1 MQNMKK
7 SLLLSTGFDILG
19 KAARD
24 APPRHDKKIGV
35 KHTMK
40 IKAVVLAAGKGTR
53 MMSETCNLPKV
64 LRQACGKPLLHYVLK
79 ALDFIPAQDTVLVGG
94 YMRELVFEAFPAY
107 PHAVQDPQ
115 LGTGHAVM
123 CAREH
128 LKDFDGTVLICY
140 GDMPLLKK
148 EIYQGLLRFHAE
160 NGAACTMLS
169 GTCEEYLPY
178 GRVLRDEHG
187 DFLRIVED
195 RDCTPEQKA
204 IRELNVGIYAF
215 DCKALLSSLDEIQN
229 NNAQHEYYLTDVPAI
244 LRSHG
249 QRVAVYTAQLNEQI
263 LGVNTPEQLALTEKY
278 LQQ

>member
-1 MQNMKK
+1 M
-7 SLLLSTGFDILG
+7 TGSDILKG
-19 KAARD
+19 TEGFTPSPKE
-24 APPRHDKKIGV
+24 INNGV
-35 KHTMK
+35 NTLK

-53 MMSETCNLPKV
+53 MMSEANNLPKV

-79 ALDFIPAQDTVLVGG
+79 ALDFIPAEDTVLVGG

-123 CAREH
+123 CARDH
-128 LKDFDGTVLICY
+128 LEGFDGTVLVCY

-148 EIYQGLLRFHAE
+148 EVYQGLLQFHAE

-215 DCKALLSSLDEIQN
+215 DCKALLSSLDEIKD
-229 NNAQHEYYLTDVPAI
+229 NNAQHEYYLTEVPELMARDGWKI
-244 LRSHG
+244 ETYMTDDGDDLR
-249 QRVAVYTAQLNEQI
+249 
-263 LGVNTPEQLALTEKY
+263 GVNTPEDMEICRCVLEKRLASGKA
-278 LQQ
+278 

>member
-1 MQNMKK
+1 MNM
-7 SLLLSTGFDILG
+7 
-19 KAARD
+19 
-24 APPRHDKKIGV
+24 
-35 KHTMK
+35 
-40 IKAVVLAAGKGTR
+40 KAVVLAAGKGTR
-53 MMSETCNLPKV
+53 MMSEANHLPKV

-79 ALDFIPAQDTVLVGG
+79 ALDFIPVENTVLVGG
-94 YMRELVFEAFPAY
+94 YMREAVFAAFPAY

-128 LKDFDGTVLICY
+128 LQDYDGTVLICY

-148 EIYQGLLRFHAE
+148 EVYQGLLSFHAE
-160 NGAACTMLS
+160 N
-169 GTCEEYLPY
+169 
-178 GRVLRDEHG
+178 G

-215 DCKALLSSLDEIQN
+215 DCKALLASLDEIKD

-263 LGVNTPEQLALTEKY
+263 LGVNTPEQLALTEKF
-278 LQQ
+278 LQK

>member
-1 MQNMKK
+1 MA
-7 SLLLSTGFDILG
+7 T
-19 KAARD
+19 
-24 APPRHDKKIGV
+24 
-35 KHTMK
+35 
-40 IKAVVLAAGKGTR
+40 KAVVLAAGKGTR
-53 MMSETCNLPKV
+53 MMSEKNNLPKV

-79 ALDFIPAQDTVLVGG
+79 ALDFIPVEDTVLVAG
-94 YMRELVFEAFPAY
+94 YMREEVFAAFPAY
-107 PHAVQDPQ
+107 PRAVQDPQ

-123 CAREH
+123 CAREQ
-128 LKDFDGTVLICY
+128 LRGFDGTVLVCY

-148 EIYQGLLRFHAE
+148 EVYQGLLSFHAE
-160 NGAACTMLS
+160 QGAACTMLS

-215 DCKALLSSLDEIQN
+215 DCKSLLASLDELKN
-229 NNAQHEYYLTDVPAI
+229 NNAQNEYYLTDVPEI
-244 LRSHG
+244 LRSHCK
-249 QRVAVYTAQLNEQI
+249 RVAVYEAELNEQI

-278 LQQ
+278 LQKK